1 MIQEQNVVRES
12 GGEPGG
18 NNIDATIAL
27 KQMLD
32 IMTQVAPENR
42 QRLIQ
47 SLATFFDL
55 SEVTTPGTFNAPHKR
70 PGIPFG
76 EEKIVSP
83 KEFLFQK
90 RPQSDVERVTV
101 LAYYLTHYRDTP
113 YFKTLDIS
121 KLNTEAAQAKF
132 SNAAYAVENATKY
145 GYLVP
150 ASKGDK
156 QLSAVG
162 ELFVQA
168 LPDRDAAK
176 QAVQT
181 ARPKRKLRKG
191 GQSKEKSENNVAE
204 TDQET

>member
-1 MIQEQNVVRES
+1 MNLEETAFDTTTATPSSNM
-12 GGEPGG
+12 
-18 NNIDATIAL
+18 DATVAL

-32 IMTQVAPENR
+32 IMSNVAPENR

-55 SEVTTPGTFNAPHKR
+55 TPADAESAVRKR
-70 PGIPFG
+70 EGLPFS
-76 EEKIVSP
+76 EEKVLSP
-83 KEFLFQK
+83 KEFVFQK
-90 RPQSDVERVTV
+90 KPQSDVERVTV

-132 SNAAYAVENATKY
+132 SNAAYAVDNAAKY

-150 ASKGDK
+150 ASKGNK
-156 QLSAVG
+156 QVSAAG
-162 ELFVQA
+162 EIFVQA

-176 QAVQT
+176 EAMQS
-181 ARPKRKLRKG
+181 ARPKRKSKKG
-191 GQSKEKSENNVAE
+191 NQLKEKSLNNVTEAE
-204 TDQET
+204 QET

>member
-1 MIQEQNVVRES
+1 MSQQQDASQTS
-12 GGEPGG
+12 GPGSPTTA
-18 NNIDATIAL
+18 DAKTAL

-32 IMTQVAPENR
+32 IMGSVSREDR
-42 QRLIQ
+42 HRIIQ
-47 SLATFFDL
+47 SLVSFFDL
-55 SEVTTPGTFNAPHKR
+55 SPAIPSETASGDSIRK
-70 PGIPFG
+70 GIPFS
-76 EEKIVSP
+76 EEKILSP

-90 RPQSDVERVTV
+90 KPLTDVERVAT

-132 SNAAYAVENATKY
+132 SNPAYAVDNATRY

-150 ASKGDK
+150 ASRGNK

-168 LPDRDAAK
+168 LPDREAAK
-176 QAVQT
+176 EIAQSG
-181 ARPKRKLRKG
+181 RPKRRAKKG
-191 GQSKEKSENNVAE
+191 TQSKQEEA
-204 TDQET
+204 TDGPQPDEST

>member
-1 MIQEQNVVRES
+1 MTQEQTVMES
-12 GGEPGG
+12 SVSSDAV
-18 NNIDATIAL
+18 DATVAL

-32 IMTQVAPENR
+32 IMSNVAPENR

-47 SLATFFDL
+47 SLATFFDVAQIGL
-55 SEVTTPGTFNAPHKR
+55 SDVPSANRKR
-70 PGIPFG
+70 EGIPFS
-76 EEKIVSP
+76 EEKILSP

-90 RPQSDVERVTV
+90 KPQSDVERVAV

-132 SNAAYAVENATKY
+132 SNAAYAVDNATKY

-150 ASKGDK
+150 ASKGNK
-156 QLSAVG
+156 QISASG

-176 QAVQT
+176 QVMQN
-181 ARPKRKLRKG
+181 ARPRRKSKKG
-191 GQSKEKSENNVAE
+191 NQSKEKSANNASEPNEE
-204 TDQET
+204 T

>member
-1 MIQEQNVVRES
+1 MNQQSVSQGPDLGPAGNV
-12 GGEPGG
+12 
-18 NNIDATIAL
+18 DATVAL

-32 IMTQVAPENR
+32 IMSNVAPENR

-55 SEVTTPGTFNAPHKR
+55 SQATTSGSLNPGHK
-70 PGIPFG
+70 PAGIPFS
-76 EEKIVSP
+76 EEKILSP

-90 RPQSDVERVTV
+90 RPQSDVERVTA
-101 LAYYLTHYRDTP
+101 LAYYLTHYKDTP

-132 SNAAYAVENATKY
+132 SNPAYAVENATKY

-150 ASKGDK
+150 ASKGNK

-162 ELFVQA
+162 ELLVQA
-168 LPDRDAAK
+168 LPDRE
-176 QAVQT
+176 AVKGAMQS
-181 ARPKRKLRKG
+181 ARPKRKFKKG
-191 GQSKEKSENNVAE
+191 IQLKEKSLNNGGEAE
-204 TDQET
+204 

>member
-1 MIQEQNVVRES
+1 MTQEQNTFEIS
-12 GGEPGG
+12 APGPAG
-18 NNIDATIAL
+18 NVDAL

-32 IMTQVAPENR
+32 IMNNVDPESR

-55 SEVTTPGTFNAPHKR
+55 SHVATSGAHTVGHKR
-70 PGIPFG
+70 EGIPFS
-76 EEKIVSP
+76 EEKVLSP

-90 RPQSDVERVTV
+90 KPQSDVERVTA

-132 SNAAYAVENATKY
+132 SNAAYAVENAAKY

-150 ASKGDK
+150 ASKGNK
-156 QLSAVG
+156 QLSASG
-162 ELFVQA
+162 ELFVEA
-168 LPDRDAAK
+168 LPDREAAK
-176 QAVQT
+176 VAMQS
-181 ARPKRKLRKG
+181 ARPKRKFKKG
-191 GQSKEKSENNVAE
+191 NQSKEKSLNNATEAE
-204 TDQET
+204 QET

>member
-1 MIQEQNVVRES
+1 MSQEQATTLAAEPTS
-12 GGEPGG
+12 GV
-18 NNIDATIAL
+18 DATLAL
-27 KQMLD
+27 KKMLD
-32 IMTQVAPENR
+32 IMSTVAPENR

-55 SEVTTPGTFNAPHKR
+55 PQMSASIDSGGGSKR
-70 PGIPFG
+70 SGIPFS
-76 EEKIVSP
+76 EEKILSP
-83 KEFLFQK
+83 KEFLFEK
-90 RPQSDVERVTV
+90 KPQSDVERVTA

-150 ASKGDK
+150 ASKGNK
-156 QLSAVG
+156 QLSAPG

-168 LPDRDAAK
+168 LPDREAAK
-176 QAVQT
+176 SAMQN
-181 ARPKRKLRKG
+181 ARPKRKSKKTT
-191 GQSKEKSENNVAE
+191 QAKEKAVNDAVE

>member
-1 MIQEQNVVRES
+1 MSQEQIISEDSRVASAV
-12 GGEPGG
+12 
-18 NNIDATIAL
+18 NIDTTVAL

-32 IMTQVAPENR
+32 IMSNIAPENR
-42 QRLIQ
+42 QRIIQ
-47 SLATFFDL
+47 SLSTFFDL
-55 SEVTTPGTFNAPHKR
+55 SQSTPSVTTGHKHE
-70 PGIPFG
+70 GIPFS

-121 KLNTEAAQAKF
+121 KLNTEAAQAKL

-145 GYLVP
+145 SGYLVP
-150 ASKGDK
+150 ASKGNK

-168 LPDRDAAK
+168 LPDREAAK

-181 ARPKRKLRKG
+181 ARPKRKVKRA
-191 GQSKEKSENNVAE
+191 GQSKEKYPKNGVEV
-204 TDQET
+204 DQET

>member
-1 MIQEQNVVRES
+1 MTQEQTTLTADSISSV
-12 GGEPGG
+12 
-18 NNIDATIAL
+18 DATAAL
-27 KQMLD
+27 KKMLD
-32 IMTQVAPENR
+32 IMSTVAPENR

-55 SEVTTPGTFNAPHKR
+55 PQMIASAVSSSGPKR
-70 PGIPFG
+70 PGIPFS
-76 EEKIVSP
+76 EEKILSP
-83 KEFLFQK
+83 KEFLFEK
-90 RPQSDVERVTV
+90 KPQSDVERVTA

-132 SNAAYAVENATKY
+132 SNAAYAVDNATKY

-150 ASKGDK
+150 ASKGNK
-156 QLSAVG
+156 QLSVAG

-168 LPDRDAAK
+168 LPDREAAK
-176 QAVQT
+176 AAMQS
-181 ARPKRKLRKG
+181 ARPKRKSKKG
-191 GQSKEKSENNVAE
+191 IQSKEKALNDAVE

>member
-1 MIQEQNVVRES
+1 MNLEETAFDTTTATTSSNM
-12 GGEPGG
+12 
-18 NNIDATIAL
+18 DATVAL

-32 IMTQVAPENR
+32 IMSNVAPENR

-55 SEVTTPGTFNAPHKR
+55 TPADTESAGRKR
-70 PGIPFG
+70 EGIPFS
-76 EEKIVSP
+76 EEKVLSP
-83 KEFLFQK
+83 KEFVFQK
-90 RPQSDVERVTV
+90 KPQSDVERVAV

-132 SNAAYAVENATKY
+132 SNAAYAVDNAAKY

-150 ASKGDK
+150 ASKGNK
-156 QLSAVG
+156 QVHAAG
-162 ELFVQA
+162 EIFVQA

-176 QAVQT
+176 EAMQS
-181 ARPKRKLRKG
+181 ARPKRKSKKG
-191 GQSKEKSENNVAE
+191 NQSKEKFLNNVTEAE
-204 TDQET
+204 QET

>member
-1 MIQEQNVVRES
+1 MNQEPTAFESTTATTSNNV
-12 GGEPGG
+12 
-18 NNIDATIAL
+18 DATVAL

-32 IMTQVAPENR
+32 IVSNVAPENR
-42 QRLIQ
+42 ERLIQ

-55 SEVTTPGTFNAPHKR
+55 TPVAAPNAASAGRKR
-70 PGIPFG
+70 EGIPFS
-76 EEKIVSP
+76 EEKVLSP
-83 KEFLFQK
+83 KEFVFQK
-90 RPQSDVERVTV
+90 KPQSDVERVTV

-132 SNAAYAVENATKY
+132 SNAAYAVDNATKY

-150 ASKGDK
+150 ASKGNK
-156 QLSAVG
+156 QVSAAG

-176 QAVQT
+176 QAMQS
-181 ARPKRKLRKG
+181 ARPKRRSKKG
-191 GQSKEKSENNVAE
+191 NQSKEKSLNNGSEA
-204 TDQET
+204 DQET

>member
-1 MIQEQNVVRES
+1 MTQEQTVFENSVPVAAGTVE
-12 GGEPGG
+12 
-18 NNIDATIAL
+18 ATSAL

-32 IMTQVAPENR
+32 IMSNVAPENR

-55 SEVTTPGTFNAPHKR
+55 SPVGGSDIPTVSRKR
-70 PGIPFG
+70 EGIPFS
-76 EEKIVSP
+76 EEKILSP

-90 RPQSDVERVTV
+90 KPQSDVERVTV

-132 SNAAYAVENATKY
+132 SNPAYAVDNATKY

-150 ASKGDK
+150 ASKGNK
-156 QLSAVG
+156 QVSATG
-162 ELFVQA
+162 ELLVQA
-168 LPDRDAAK
+168 LPDREAAK
-176 QAVQT
+176 QAMQSV
-181 ARPKRKLRKG
+181 RPKRKSKKSN
-191 GQSKEKSENNVAE
+191 QSKEKPLNNATEADEE
-204 TDQET
+204 T

>member
-1 MIQEQNVVRES
+1 MNQEQTALDTTTATASSNV
-12 GGEPGG
+12 
-18 NNIDATIAL
+18 DATVAL

-32 IMTQVAPENR
+32 IMSNVAPENR

-55 SEVTTPGTFNAPHKR
+55 APADTASAGRKR
-70 PGIPFG
+70 EGIPFS
-76 EEKIVSP
+76 EEKVLSP
-83 KEFLFQK
+83 KEFVFQK
-90 RPQSDVERVTV
+90 KPQSDVERVTV

-132 SNAAYAVENATKY
+132 SNAAYAVDNATKY

-150 ASKGDK
+150 ASKGNK
-156 QLSAVG
+156 QVSAAG
-162 ELFVQA
+162 EIFVQA

-176 QAVQT
+176 QAMQS
-181 ARPKRKLRKG
+181 ARPKRKSKKG
-191 GQSKEKSENNVAE
+191 NQSKEKSLNNGTE
-204 TDQET
+204 GEQET